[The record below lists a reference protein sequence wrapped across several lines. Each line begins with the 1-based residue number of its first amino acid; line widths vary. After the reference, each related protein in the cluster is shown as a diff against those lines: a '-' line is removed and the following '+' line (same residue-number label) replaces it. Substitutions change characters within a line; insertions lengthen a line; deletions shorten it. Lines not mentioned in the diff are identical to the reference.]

1 MRPRCFRIDVIR
13 RHRRHAAPI
22 VNAGRN
28 QLRQAVGPQVGRGL
42 DVHAAAEQQARHR
55 NGPHLLLERR
65 LGCLRHARPG
75 LGAEILDDDF
85 LDVAVPLMHVAD
97 GKQRLDALA
106 ARFTDADQNAGGERH
121 AGTPGRLQHAKA
133 GGRILVGGTIVRPAR
148 CRQSRRGRLQHDA
161 LRHGHPAQAPQP
173 SLVHEAGIEM
183 GQQSR
188 FPQHQLGR
196 GFEIVE
202 GGGGSQCVEGAARGA
217 VAQLGLVA
225 EREQGLL
232 AAGRASRI
240 GDRQHRIRRQVG
252 RLTLARRPREGAVVT
267 DVAAQ
272 VREGNEHLLRKRH
285 PVRMAGEADLLRN
298 RAQPRQVMTVRQGQG
313 LLRRQPA
320 TGLGCRQRGVNCGSL
335 HRPSASVR
343 DRLPC
348 CAFMTCRARN
358 WKCASCG
365 AGPMRRSRSPG

>member
-1 MRPRCFRIDVIR
+1 MFMRLPKS
-13 RHRRHAAPI
+13 
-22 VNAGRN
+22 
-28 QLRQAVGPQVGRGL
+28 
-42 DVHAAAEQQARHR
+42 EARHR

-106 ARFTDADQNAGGERH
+106 ARFADADQDAGGERH
-121 AGTPGRLQHAKA
+121 AGTPGRLQHGKA

-148 CRQSRRGRLQHDA
+148 RRQSRRGRLQHDA

-173 SLVHEAGIEM
+173 SLVHQAGIEM

-202 GGGGSQCVEGAARGA
+202 GGGGSQRVEGAARGA

-232 AAGRASRI
+232 AAGRASLRW
-240 GDRQHRIRRQVG
+240 RSPAPHPASG
-252 RLTLARRPREGAVVT
+252 RPPHLGEAAARRCSSDRRRGT
-267 DVAAQ
+267 SC
-272 VREGNEHLLRKRH
+272 VRGMNTFFENDTRCAW
-285 PVRMAGEADLLRN
+285 PA
-298 RAQPRQVMTVRQGQG
+298 RQI
-313 LLRRQPA
+313 
-320 TGLGCRQRGVNCGSL
+320 S
-335 HRPSASVR
+335 
-343 DRLPC
+343 
-348 CAFMTCRARN
+348 CAIALSRAR
-358 WKCASCG
+358 S
-365 AGPMRRSRSPG
+365 